1 MVGLSIGNNPG
12 LLHKMDQTDLIAIL
26 ETTGND
32 NANLH
37 QEVNDY
43 LFGEIEIDLFNIPHF
58 GDVDE
63 CPGVTNLCGK

>member
-1 MVGLSIGNNPG
+1 MVGLLIGIDPG
-12 LLHKMDQTDLIAIL
+12 LLHKMDQAELVAIL

-43 LFGEIEIDLFNIPHF
+43 LFGEIEIDYTTDLFNIPQF
-58 GDVDE
+58 W
-63 CPGVTNLCGK
+63 